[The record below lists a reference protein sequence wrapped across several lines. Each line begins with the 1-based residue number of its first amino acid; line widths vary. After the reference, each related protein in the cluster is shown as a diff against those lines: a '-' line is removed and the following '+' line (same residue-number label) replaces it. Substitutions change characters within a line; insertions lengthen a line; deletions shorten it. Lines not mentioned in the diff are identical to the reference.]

1 MTSVN
6 VTTQSA
12 SVLVTEASSSTVVTS
27 DSVATVTAT
36 TAGPRG
42 PVGPVGPAGLEVDSA
57 AKVNGSI
64 VYYDGS
70 SAQFKA
76 DAVWT
81 TTTLTDG
88 GNF

>member
-36 TAGPRG
+36 TAGPR
-42 PVGPVGPAGLEVDSA
+42 GPVGPAGLEVDSA

>member
-6 VTTQSA
+6 VTTQTSSVTVTDATSSTAVTTSSA
-12 SVLVTEASSSTVVTS
+12 S
-27 DSVATVTAT
+27 TVTAV

-42 PVGPVGPAGLEVDSA
+42 PVGPSGLLVDSA
-57 AKVNGSI
+57 AKVSGSV

-70 SAQFKA
+70 EFKA
-76 DAVWT
+76 DATWT
-81 TTTLTDG
+81 TSTLTFG

>member
-6 VTTQSA
+6 VTTQTSSVTVTDATSSTAVTTSSA
-12 SVLVTEASSSTVVTS
+12 S
-27 DSVATVTAT
+27 TVTAT

-42 PVGPVGPAGLEVDSA
+42 PQGPAGPSGLVVDSA
-57 AKVNGSI
+57 AKVNGSV

-70 SAQFKA
+70 AFKA
-76 DAVWT
+76 DATWT
-81 TTTLTDG
+81 TSTLTDG

>member
-6 VTTQSA
+6 ITTQTSSVTVTDATSSTAVTTSSA
-12 SVLVTEASSSTVVTS
+12 S
-27 DSVATVTAT
+27 TVTAT

-42 PVGPVGPAGLEVDSA
+42 PVGPSGLVVDSA
-57 AKVNGSI
+57 AKVNGSV

-70 SAQFKA
+70 EFKA
-76 DAVWT
+76 DATWT
-81 TTTLTDG
+81 TSTLTDG